1 MIDSIAVSP
10 TVHLMTGTLTLLAS
24 ILALGMTGW
33 AVWQKRP
40 FTLPI
45 HASFIVFQL
54 ALMLQALVGIKLLDQ
69 GFGPL
74 QLYIHY
80 VGGLAPL
87 AFCLFFYWLPV
98 PGDGTAQTRRAAV
111 GSGLSLVFVLITFA
125 AGSMYMPGGS

>member
-40 FTLPI
+40 FTAPI

-80 VGGLAPL
+80 VGGWRRWLSAS
-87 AFCLFFYWLPV
+87 FFTGCPCRA
-98 PGDGTAQTRRAAV
+98 TARPK
-111 GSGLSLVFVLITFA
+111 
-125 AGSMYMPGGS
+125 PGGRPLGLDCHLCLY